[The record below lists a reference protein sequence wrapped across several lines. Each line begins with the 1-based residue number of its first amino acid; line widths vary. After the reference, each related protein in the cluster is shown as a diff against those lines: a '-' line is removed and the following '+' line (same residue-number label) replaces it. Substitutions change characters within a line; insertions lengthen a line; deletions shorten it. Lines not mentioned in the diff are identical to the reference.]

1 MLANEKEN
9 FPDNIDK
16 DKINRV
22 ALKTFFNICKQW
34 GINNHKDQMILL
46 GLSSESTFYKWK
58 NNLDGKLNKDTLER
72 ISYMIGIYKALQILL
87 PYSYNSWVKTEHPLF
102 DNNTPLQVMLKGNVS
117 DLFLIRNYLDAERG
131 SLYE

>member
-9 FPDNIDK
+9 FSDNIDK

-34 GINNHKDQMILL
+34 GVDNYKEQMTLL
-46 GLSSESTFYKWK
+46 GLTSESTFYKWK
-58 NNLDGKLNKDTLER
+58 NNMNGKLSKDTLER
-72 ISYMIGIYKALQILL
+72 ISYMIGIYKALQLLL
-87 PYSYNSWVKTEHPLF
+87 PYSYNSWIKTEHPLF
-102 DNNTPLQVMLKGNVS
+102 DNNTPLQVMLRGNVS
-117 DLFLIRNYLDAERG
+117 DLFVIRNYLDAERS

>member
-1 MLANEKEN
+1 MLVQRESV
-9 FPDNIDK
+9 FPKKIDQK
-16 DKINRV
+16 KLNQV
-22 ALKTFFNICKQW
+22 ALKAFFNICKQW
-34 GINNHKDQMILL
+34 GVDNYKDQMILL
-46 GLSSESTFYKWK
+46 GLTSESTFYKWK
-58 NNLDGKLNKDTLER
+58 NNMNGKLSKDTLER

>member
-72 ISYMIGIYKALQILL
+72 ISYIMGIYKALQILL
-87 PYSYNSWVKTEHPLF
+87 PYSTKSWINT
-102 DNNTPLQVMLKGNVS
+102 NNPVFSNFTPLRVMLNGNVA
-117 DLFLIRNYLDAERG
+117 DLFIVKNYLDAERG

>member
-46 GLSSESTFYKWK
+46 GLTSESTFYKWK
-58 NNLDGKLNKDTLER
+58 NNMNGKLSKDTLER

>member
-16 DKINRV
+16 DKLNRV

-34 GINNHKDQMILL
+34 GIDNYKDQMILL

-58 NNLDGKLNKDTLER
+58 NNLNGKLSKDTLER
-72 ISYMIGIYKALQILL
+72 ISYIMGIYKALQILL
-87 PYSYNSWVKTEHPLF
+87 RYSAKNWVKTKNPVF
-102 DNNTPLQVMLKGNVS
+102 DNTTPLKIMLHGNVA
-117 DLFLIRNYLDAERG
+117 DLFIIRNYLDAERG